1 MMKFRQPISLIV
13 LLLVIIAPLSSI
25 HAQGNNPQQ
34 CQPFIHRAYSRL
46 GMNCSRLEAN
56 AVCYGHEDV
65 TGMIID
71 GETEP
76 QGFFSAP
83 GYRGELTPIARIT
96 GSPFDLDTEIWGL
109 SKFSVQVYTADI
121 ENDDLATVDDN
132 LRGVTYIPVGD
143 IEIENALMPQN
154 DEDGNLIVDA
164 ETPGPWQVFF
174 LRNGTAIP
182 SCTQAPPPL
191 LLVQGADDADTVITV
206 NGAKI
211 KLMAGETRN
220 PLPTTVV
227 LQVLYPGDSMR
238 LVVLSGLATLNP
250 DSSSPTLIPPGY
262 WTIAC
267 LDEPQDRGL
276 DSQKNDRIVSCGWSE
291 PALITD
297 AMFNQLDGLQG
308 LPGNVLK
315 KPVIVPIIL
324 HPSLA
329 AGGGIRLF
337 FSDPDLLALA
347 REACDNNQLPPG
359 ICRLLFE

>member
-1 MMKFRQPISLIV
+1 MRFRPVVSLLA
-13 LLLVIIAPLSSI
+13 LLLVIGGPSSSI
-25 HAQGNNPQQ
+25 HAQDNNPQ
-34 CQPFIHRAYSRL
+34 CQPSIRRAYSDL
-46 GMNCSRLEAN
+46 GTNCSKLEAN
-56 AVCYGHEDV
+56 AVCYSHEDV
-65 TGMIID
+65 MGMIID
-71 GETEP
+71 GETAPE
-76 QGFFSAP
+76 GFFSTP

-96 GSPFDLDTEIWGL
+96 GTPFDLDTGTWGL
-109 SKFSVQVYTADI
+109 SKLSVQVYTDDI
-121 ENDDLATVDDN
+121 ENDDLTTVDDN

-143 IEIENALMPQN
+143 VDIENALMPQF
-154 DEDGNLIVDA
+154 DEDGNLIIDA

-211 KLMAGETRN
+211 RLMAGETRN

-227 LQVLYPGDSMR
+227 LQVLYSGDSMR
-238 LVVLSGLATLNP
+238 LIVLSGLVTLNP
-250 DSSSPTLIPPGY
+250 DSLHPTLIPPGY

-297 AMFNQLDGLQG
+297 AMFTQLDGLQG

-315 KPVIVPIIL
+315 KPVVVPAIL

-329 AGGGIRLF
+329 AGGGIKRF

-347 REACDNNQLPPG
+347 REACDNNRLPPG
-359 ICRLLFE
+359 ICRLLFD